1 MMFGSTILEV
11 AIGLLFVYLLLSL
24 LCSAVGEYIE
34 AKFNNRAKY
43 LQKGITLLLN
53 DTVGGGIDLAS
64 QLYAHGLVRP
74 FYRDGTKLPSYI
86 PSRTFALALWNMATT
101 AAAGEAGGATGAGV
115 TADLKAVRAAVAT
128 HLPNQELKTALLTLI
143 DEAQGDVEKARRNVE
158 EWYDGM
164 MDRVSGWYKRRT
176 TVLMLL
182 LGFGV
187 AAVVNADTINIANTL
202 ARDGALRSS
211 LVAAAEQRMRT
222 PLQDTTGA
230 GTPEEVDAQATRNLR
245 RAHDAVNALG
255 LPIGWTRATDTNQD
269 DRRRFP
275 DTVGDFF
282 LKLVG
287 ILLTGFAISQG
298 APFWFDLLNK
308 FMVVRSTV
316 KPAEKSGEQPS
327 KDKPAPKVEVQ
338 TGEAEKEQPQNG

>member
-43 LQKGITLLLN
+43 LKEGITLLLN
-53 DTVGGGIDLAS
+53 DTAGGGIDLAS

-86 PSRTFALALWNMATT
+86 PSRTFALALWNMAST
-101 AAAGEAGGATGAGV
+101 AAAGDGSGGAAGV
-115 TADLKAVRAAVAT
+115 TADLKAVRAAVAA
-128 HLPNQELKTALLTLI
+128 HLPNRELRTALLTLI
-143 DEAQGDVEKARRNVE
+143 DEAQGDVEKARRNIE

-176 TVLMLL
+176 TVMMLL
-182 LGFGV
+182 LGFVV

-211 LVAAAEQRMRT
+211 LVAAAEQRIRT
-222 PLQDTTGA
+222 PLPSTPA
-230 GTPEEVDAQATRNLR
+230 GGTRQEVDAEATRNLQS
-245 RAHDAVNALG
+245 ANETLNALG
-255 LPIGWTRATDTNQD
+255 LPIGWTRATPGNKD
-269 DRRRFP
+269 DRRRVP
-275 DTVGDFF
+275 DTFGDFL

-287 ILLTGFAISQG
+287 ILVTAFAISQG

-327 KDKPAPKVEVQ
+327 KDRPAPKTELEA
-338 TGEAEKEQPQNG
+338 GEGEKGEPPKG